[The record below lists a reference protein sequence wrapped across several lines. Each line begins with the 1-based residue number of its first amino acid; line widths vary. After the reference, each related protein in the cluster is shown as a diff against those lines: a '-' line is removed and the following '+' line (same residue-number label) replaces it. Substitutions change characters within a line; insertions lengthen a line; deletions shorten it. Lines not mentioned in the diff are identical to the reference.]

1 MRTKLEVCL
10 VTVAI
15 TCVAGAQSKPA
26 LQQGI
31 HVDLPVAAHAI
42 EMPAADKEN
51 ATIATLTADGSLF
64 VGTEPTEISALSSLR
79 SGIVYVKADARV
91 PYQTILNV
99 LDVLHGR
106 SVVLLTALPVAAKS
120 AKIVP
125 PYGVKVSLAG
135 D

>member
-1 MRTKLEVCL
+1 MKIMLEVCL

-26 LQQGI
+26 LQQGV

-64 VGTEPTEISALSSLR
+64 VGTEPAEISALSSLS
-79 SGIVYVKADARV
+79 SGTLYVKADARV

-99 LDVLHGR
+99 LDALHGK
-106 SVVLLTALPVAAKS
+106 SVVLLTAPSVAAKS
-120 AKIVP
+120 AKIAQ

-135 D
+135 E